1 MDTANNVQSLIR
13 YCTHLPWHNGGSYFR
28 TIQSV
33 QWSSWKWMFCAKAPT
48 FFQTYVFNGPN
59 FFLSEAVSG
68 NTTRRRNSRSD
79 LHVTECKFSFTR
91 SAKCI
96 CNIIQVHTSLKIN
109 DIQVIFVF
117 YRLTLISVWYRKKRK
132 HLILEQSSPRINK
145 FVQDIKVGIEVK
157 LMQNSIVLCFF
168 NFFESFFFFQ
178 VTF

>member
-1 MDTANNVQSLIR
+1 MVDRISEQYSQSSDQVENECSAQKHRHSFKHMYLMGPISFSLRQFLETRLDAEIRDLIF
-13 YCTHLPWHNGGSYFR
+13 T
-28 TIQSV
+28 
-33 QWSSWKWMFCAKAPT
+33 
-48 FFQTYVFNGPN
+48 
-59 FFLSEAVSG
+59 
-68 NTTRRRNSRSD
+68 
-79 LHVTECKFSFTR
+79 VTECKFSFTR